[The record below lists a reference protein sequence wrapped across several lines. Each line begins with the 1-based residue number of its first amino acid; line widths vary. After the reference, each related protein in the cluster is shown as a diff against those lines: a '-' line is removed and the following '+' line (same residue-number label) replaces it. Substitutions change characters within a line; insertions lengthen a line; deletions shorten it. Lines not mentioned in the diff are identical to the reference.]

1 MRKIQAINS
10 LIIPWLKRSFRLLAS
25 LKVAIP
31 LLVLLTA
38 VTIIGSLFP
47 EPDMFTSRWYLGL
60 LGLLGLSLLFITI
73 LHIPSILKKKGRN
86 ALIGVITTHLGILVL
101 IAGVIDGGFTGFR
114 HEIKLIEGEITVV
127 PGLPFVIQ
135 LDELLIEEYRQE
147 DFPRMNLEL
156 LPKKKQ
162 ESRITLLKNGKPWLS
177 TEAAPGN
184 PAIVDGIT
192 LLPSVSDIG
201 WYFEMIVV
209 DARGTEKTI
218 PVRPWAL
225 PLIQVGG
232 KRIMTHSVV
241 TRDTPEA
248 EFFTIEDDK
257 MIPLGV
263 ARRGQPLV
271 IEGNT
276 LSLGP
281 VVRYMGM
288 QVYNRPQEPILVLG
302 SILMFIGLVWYF
314 YFRHRERKQ
323 EEGKG
328 DA

>member
-1 MRKIQAINS
+1 M
-10 LIIPWLKRSFRLLAS
+10 AS

-38 VTIIGSLFP
+38 VTTIGSLFP
-47 EPDMFTSRWYLGL
+47 EPDIFKSWWYLGL

-73 LHIPSILKKKGRN
+73 LHIPSILKRKGRN

-101 IAGVIDGGFTGFR
+101 IAGVIYGGFSGFR
-114 HEIKLIEGEITVV
+114 HKIKLIEGEITVV

-147 DFPRMNLEL
+147 DFPRINLGA

-177 TEAAPGN
+177 TVAAPGS

-192 LLPSVSDIG
+192 LLPAVSETG
-201 WYFEMIVV
+201 WYFELIAI
-209 DARGTEKTI
+209 DPQKREKTI
-218 PVRPWAL
+218 PVRPWAP
-225 PLIQVGG
+225 PLIKLGS
-232 KRIMTHSVV
+232 RNIMSHSMV
-241 TRDTPEA
+241 TRETQEA
-248 EFFTIEDDK
+248 EIFTIEDDK
-257 MIPLGV
+257 LISLGFV
-263 ARRGQPLV
+263 SREKPLV
-271 IEGNT
+271 VDGYS

-281 VVRYMGM
+281 VMRYTGM
-288 QVYNRPQEPILVLG
+288 QVYNRPQEPLLVLG
-302 SILMFIGLVWYF
+302 SILMFSGLVWHF

-323 EEGKG
+323 GG
-328 DA
+328 GRDTGNA